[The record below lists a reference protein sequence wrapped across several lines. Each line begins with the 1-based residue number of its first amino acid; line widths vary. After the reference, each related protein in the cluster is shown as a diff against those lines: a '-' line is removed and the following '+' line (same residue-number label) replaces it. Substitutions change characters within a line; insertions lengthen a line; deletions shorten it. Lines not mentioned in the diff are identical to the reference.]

1 MDDCK
6 TFDKN
11 KPTIALNILYIKER
25 VIPPAYISKVNSN
38 YKKQIIILMISNEE
52 KEVDI
57 FLQWKYYLHY
67 YVE

>member
-52 KEVDI
+52 K
-57 FLQWKYYLHY
+57 
-67 YVE
+67 